1 MNQYKRVRRFLAMVL
16 SVVIVLGMMPITK
29 TASAAASTVKVVQIA
44 AAQKNSIALKSDGT
58 VIAWGDKVT
67 SWAKPPEG
75 LTDVVEIYAKD
86 SIFLARKS
94 NGTVVAWG
102 NNDAGELNIPNG
114 LNNVISMS
122 SAGHHTLVVSKS
134 GVISGTGKV
143 IGWGLNGNGQ
153 STVPADAQAAVT
165 KVAAGAYYSMALKY
179 NGTVVD
185 WGSNGSGA
193 TSKPADLS
201 NVVAI
206 DAGYF
211 YALALKSDGTVA
223 AWGQEYEG
231 NGILNV
237 TGLTGITAI
246 SANSTHAL
254 ALKSDGTVV
263 GWGNN
268 NYGQAT
274 PPAGLTDV
282 VAISAG
288 VDHSLALKSD
298 GTVVSWGS
306 QTSVPGNNELSNL
319 TITEGTPSPAFSS
332 SVTSY
337 QYDISPH
344 ETSVHINA
352 VLKDTAY
359 SELYINDQLQKSGST
374 VAVAVPATGAVI
386 KIRVGPYMK
395 ESKTYTLTISRDREP
410 PSVTFSPNGSSATPL
425 RTISTIVKVTD
436 ATSGIDG
443 STLEYAWSQS
453 ASAPASGWTSFSLL
467 PATQL
472 AQFTH
477 TGADGNWYLHIRAR
491 DYAGKLAEV
500 RSEPFLI
507 DNTPP
512 MLSLTMKKADGTAYL
527 EDTWSNQEVVLSAA
541 ATDAQSSSITVKYT
555 LNGGKTWTS
564 YTGPVTISDSG
575 IYTVIF
581 QASDAIGNVQTDS
594 RTVKITQGDLKLTI
608 TKVTDGG
615 EYSSGDWTNSS
626 VRVTAAAETKA
637 GETIIADSFTWDMN
651 GIDMG
656 KYSGQL
662 IFFLN
667 DGMNSGDFKVT
678 DSLGNSLTAPYA
690 VNIDRTEP
698 TVSFTPNGNGSPA
711 REASVKATVADS
723 GGSGLVESTLEYVW
737 TQGTTEPTDGWLP
750 LNNGSTLTK
759 EGVDGNWYLHIHG
772 KDTAGNKVDAVS
784 SPFVLD
790 NSALN
795 STLSPDTGSFDKKE
809 SAQADVDTMLTLN
822 GNTLVGISNGTD
834 ELLAGTDYVITGN
847 TVIIRR
853 SYLSSQPEGT
863 TSLTFTFSGGSAQML
878 TITIDDTTP
887 SSSTISPDIASF
899 DKKASAQADVE
910 TTLTLNGNTLAGI
923 SNGGIALVAGT
934 DYIVSGDTV
943 TVLKSYLAEQPLG
956 VTSLTFTFSSGA
968 IQTLILMI
976 SDTTPSNSTISPD
989 TGDFDKKTSAQAD
1002 IETTLTL
1009 NGNTLTGISNVGTA
1023 LVSGTDYTVTGSTVT
1038 ILKSYLA
1045 TQPVGTTNL
1054 TFTFSGGADQTLT
1067 ITVSDTTEHNSTIS
1081 PKTGDFDKKISTQ
1094 ADVETTL
1101 TLNGNTLTGI
1111 SNVGTALVSGTDYTV
1126 TGSTVTILK
1135 SYLAT
1140 QPVGTTSLTFKFSG
1154 GADQTLTITVSDTTE
1169 HNSAISPD
1177 TGSFDKK
1184 TSAQAD
1190 IETTLTLNGNTL
1202 TGISNVGTA
1211 LVSGTDYT
1219 VTGSTVTILK
1229 SYLATQPVGTT
1240 NLTFTFSGGADQ
1252 TLTITVGDT
1261 TEHNSAISP
1270 NTGDFDKKTSAQ
1282 ADVETTLT
1290 LNGNT
1295 LAGISNGGTVLV
1307 SGTDYTVTGSTVTIL
1322 KSYLATQPVGT
1333 TNLTFKFSGGA
1344 DQTLTITISDT
1355 TPQNS
1360 TISPK
1365 TGDFDKKVSAQ
1376 ADVETT
1382 LTLNGNTLTGISN
1395 GGTALVSGTDYTVTG
1410 STVTILKS
1418 YLATQPVGTTNLT
1431 FTFSGGADQTLTI
1444 TISDTTPQNST
1455 ISPKTGS
1462 FDKKT
1467 SAQADVETT
1476 LTLNGNTLTGISNVG
1491 TALVSGT
1498 DYTVTGSTVTIL
1510 KSYLATQLVG
1520 TTSLTFKFSGGADQT
1535 LTITVS
1541 DTTEHN
1547 SAISPDTGSFDKKT
1561 SAQADIET
1569 TLTLNGN
1576 TLTGISNVGTAL
1588 VSGTDYT
1595 VTGSTVTIMKSY
1607 LATQPEGITSLKFKF
1622 SGGADQTLTITVSDT
1637 TEHNSTISPK
1647 TGDFDKKTSAQADVE
1662 TTLTLNG
1669 NTLTGISNGG
1679 TVLVSGT
1686 DYTVTGSTVTIL
1698 KSYLAMQPEGTT
1710 SLTFTFSSGADQTLT
1725 ITVVD
1730 TTPSNSMISPKTGDF
1745 DKKTSAQAD
1754 VETTLTLNGNTLTG
1768 ISNGGTVLVS
1778 GTDYTVTGSTVT
1790 ILKSYLATQPV
1801 GTTNLTFTFSSG
1813 ADQTLTIMVSDTTVI
1828 PGSNADLSVLTVGGN
1843 TINGFDPDVTTYHVE
1858 LPHGTMPGSTAATVN
1873 AAAEDTQADIT
1884 ITQAASLP
1892 GSAIVEVIAEDRA
1905 TIKTYTIYFTMKAA
1919 DTPIT
1924 AISITGGNA
1933 ITIKDGT
1940 LQLEADVMPANA
1952 TNRAV
1957 NWSIVSGSSY
1967 ASLNSTGLLTALSDG
1982 TVMVRASAQDGS
1994 GVYGELQITISG
2006 QHSNSGSSG
2015 SGGGG
2020 YTPDTNLPIIS
2031 VEKQLNR
2038 PTVAK
2043 ISVPGTVTD
2052 GVLSANI
2059 SQQMAEDAIKAAQNA
2074 IQKSGE
2080 TIDGIAVE
2088 FNLVS
2093 SGSYSSLNAIM
2104 DSEAIDHLKE
2114 AGLRFV
2120 QIGSAVLNISFDT
2133 NAIAEIDNQ
2142 STGKVTV
2149 SAKEQTKLSNAAK
2162 ILIGS
2167 RPVFNITVGYQKN
2180 SGKEYVTNFGKGTV
2194 ALGIA
2199 YQATDNEK
2207 AGSLLGVYV
2216 DKNGKPQLLANS
2228 SYDNG
2233 RLIFS
2238 RNSLSTY
2245 GVGYMAPAP
2254 AFADTA
2260 KHWAKDNIEFV
2271 ASRNL
2276 ISGTSATTFAPN
2288 TAITRADFLMALGR
2302 LSGADVSGYT
2312 TSSFADVKTSEPAMP
2327 YIEWAVKNKIV
2338 QGIGDGKFGPA
2349 LSITRQDMTV
2359 MMQNYAKA
2367 TGYKLPDSVET
2378 VTFQD
2383 NAKIAAYSKAAVKA
2397 IQQAGVMQGKG
2408 SNIFD
2413 PQGNATRAEASTIL
2427 RRFVELVI
2435 DEGSARGWSQN
2446 DAGLWQYVGED
2457 GKPIAGWL
2465 TAEDSCYYFTS
2476 DGSMASD
2483 EWLQID
2489 GEWYYFYADGSLAKS
2504 AKIDGYEVDENGA
2517 RKTK

>member
-1009 NGNTLTGISNVGTA
+1009 NGNTLTGISNV
-1023 LVSGTDYTVTGSTVT
+1023 
-1038 ILKSYLA
+1038 
-1045 TQPVGTTNL
+1045 
-1054 TFTFSGGADQTLT
+1054 
-1067 ITVSDTTEHNSTIS
+1067 
-1081 PKTGDFDKKISTQ
+1081 
-1094 ADVETTL
+1094 
-1101 TLNGNTLTGI
+1101 
-1111 SNVGTALVSGTDYTV
+1111 
-1126 TGSTVTILK
+1126 
-1135 SYLAT
+1135 
-1140 QPVGTTSLTFKFSG
+1140 
-1154 GADQTLTITVSDTTE
+1154 
-1169 HNSAISPD
+1169 
-1177 TGSFDKK
+1177 
-1184 TSAQAD
+1184 
-1190 IETTLTLNGNTL
+1190 
-1202 TGISNVGTA
+1202 
-1211 LVSGTDYT
+1211 
-1219 VTGSTVTILK
+1219 
-1229 SYLATQPVGTT
+1229 
-1240 NLTFTFSGGADQ
+1240 
-1252 TLTITVGDT
+1252 
-1261 TEHNSAISP
+1261 
-1270 NTGDFDKKTSAQ
+1270 
-1282 ADVETTLT
+1282 
-1290 LNGNT
+1290 
-1295 LAGISNGGTVLV
+1295 
-1307 SGTDYTVTGSTVTIL
+1307 
-1322 KSYLATQPVGT
+1322 
-1333 TNLTFKFSGGA
+1333 
-1344 DQTLTITISDT
+1344 
-1355 TPQNS
+1355 
-1360 TISPK
+1360 
-1365 TGDFDKKVSAQ
+1365 
-1376 ADVETT
+1376 
-1382 LTLNGNTLTGISN
+1382 
-1395 GGTALVSGTDYTVTG
+1395 GTALVSGTDYTVTG